1 MRKFQKG
8 ASLIEAILGLLI
20 FVLVAMAPNCIG
32 CKRDY
37 STGRRTGIIVKFSKK
52 GLAFDSYEGT
62 MHVGNATTA
71 MGAATWDFSVEDS
84 PSNTGLIQKL
94 DAAQNS
100 GVPVQIVYRQWWLK
114 PAWIG
119 TAYEVQD
126 IEPANKEKEQK

>member
-1 MRKFQKG
+1 MRKSQKG
-8 ASLIEAILGLLI
+8 ASLIEAITGLLV
-20 FVLVAMAPNCIG
+20 FVLVALAPNCIG

-37 STGRRTGIIVKFSKK
+37 SAGRRTGIVVKFSKK
-52 GLAFDSYEGT
+52 GLVFDSYEGT
-62 MHVGNATTA
+62 LHVGSAATA

-84 PSNTGLIQKL
+84 PDNMALIRKL

-119 TAYEVQD
+119 TAYEVQE
-126 IEPANKEKEQK
+126 IEPTKEKK